1 MLRGRLV
8 VAKVGRA
15 PFPDEPRPCAFLL
28 ALAVSRSGGLEHDD
42 LAEVVRVG
50 DAEVAEE

>member
-1 MLRGRLV
+1 VEREGAPPEPGDELELPDVRGLLV

-28 ALAVSRSGGLEHDD
+28 LA
-42 LAEVVRVG
+42 
-50 DAEVAEE
+50 